1 MGRKKLAPG
10 EKKSNA
16 QIKREQRERK
26 KKEMGVEA
34 FNAAE
39 AARKRD
45 SNASVWASLNDEQK
59 DERRQNTRDRGQKF
73 RDKAKGAQV
82 DVEPHSDAK
91 QETETKPE
99 PVPDVQPV
107 PVEPDTSP
115 PPPPTAAEPLRVKLL
130 VHPQKI

>member
-59 DERRQNTRDRGQKF
+59 DERRQHTRDRGQKF

-82 DVEPHSDAK
+82 DVEPHSDV
-91 QETETKPE
+91 EREPG

-107 PVEPDTSP
+107 PVEPDT
-115 PPPPTAAEPLRVKLL
+115 PPPPTTAEPLRVKLL